1 MDDHQ
6 LDQRI
11 RRITRAPF
19 RSRFHLRGAELDY
32 VLDRAPET
40 VRAHAEDFIATRLA
54 PAHPPKDGKQTPW
67 KGHPVFLA
75 QHATATCCRTCLQN
89 SHGIAAGHALTE
101 AEQADVVAV
110 ICRWIELE
118 AAAAPPRR
126 PSPQPEREMRL
137 PQPTLF

>member
-1 MDDHQ
+1 
-6 LDQRI
+6 
-11 RRITRAPF
+11 

-75 QHATATCCRTCLQN
+75 QHATGTCCRTCLQN
-89 SHGIAAGHALTE
+89 SHG
-101 AEQADVVAV
+101 
-110 ICRWIELE
+110 
-118 AAAAPPRR
+118 
-126 PSPQPEREMRL
+126 
-137 PQPTLF
+137 

>member
-1 MDDHQ
+1 MDDQQ

-32 VLDRAPET
+32 VLERGMGT
-40 VRAHAEDFIATRLA
+40 VRRHAEDFIASRLA
-54 PAHPPKDGKQTPW
+54 PSNPPRDGRQTPW

-75 QHATATCCRTCLQN
+75 QHATATCCRTCLHN
-89 SHGIAAGHALTE
+89 SHGIAAGRALSPD
-101 AEQADVVAV
+101 EQTDVVAV

-118 AAAAPPRR
+118 VVAAPARPSIPRR
-126 PSPQPEREMRL
+126 ERRTPQ
-137 PQPTLF
+137 QTLF

>member
-19 RSRFHLRGAELDY
+19 RSRFHLRRAELDY
-32 VLDRAPET
+32 VADRGMD
-40 VRAHAEDFIATRLA
+40 VIRGHAEDFIASRLA
-54 PAHPPKDGKQTPW
+54 PQNPPRDGKQTPW

-89 SHGIAAGHALTE
+89 SHGIPVGRELTA

-110 ICRWIELE
+110 ICRWIDVE
-118 AAAAPPRR
+118 AESAPPRR
-126 PSPQPEREMRL
+126 LSPPPARERRTL
-137 PQPTLF
+137 QLTLF